1 MKTKF
6 YILALALVSMCAM
19 TSCDFLEAEN
29 KKTGGQ
35 TAADYF
41 DQNPDKL
48 LPYAYS
54 LMKPVVSRTD
64 VFVKGTDLYMMSHL
78 KAACRYQELVF
89 AMLRLHQRCQ
99 RTHLLR
105 QRRQVF

>member
-41 DQNPDKL
+41 D
-48 LPYAYS
+48 
-54 LMKPVVSRTD
+54 
-64 VFVKGTDLYMMSHL
+64 
-78 KAACRYQELVF
+78 
-89 AMLRLHQRCQ
+89 
-99 RTHLLR
+99 
-105 QRRQVF
+105 